1 MTYAFYYDAPG
12 NERIYRLVSKA
23 IGDERPEGL
32 IAAVVTKTDSRLRHL
47 DVWPS
52 RQQWLTFRDG
62 QVRPAVAAVLTELG
76 IPAPAE
82 PPEEYE
88 LDLVDVTP

>member
-12 NERIYRLVSKA
+12 NEQMYRLVSKA
-23 IGDERPEGL
+23 IGDGRPEGL
-32 IAAVVTKTDSRLRHL
+32 IAAVVTKSDSGLRHL
-47 DVWPS
+47 DVWQS

-88 LDLVDVTP
+88 LDLVDVAP

>member
-12 NERIYRLVSKA
+12 NEQIYRLVSKA

-32 IAAVVTKTDSRLRHL
+32 IAAVVTKTDSGLRHL
-47 DVWPS
+47 DVWQS
-52 RQQWLTFRDG
+52 RQQWLTFRDA

-76 IPAPAE
+76 IPTPAE
-82 PPEEYE
+82 PPEE
-88 LDLVDVTP
+88 PRARPR

>member
-12 NERIYRLVSKA
+12 NEQIYRLVSKA
-23 IGDERPEGL
+23 IGEEHPEGL
-32 IAAVVTKTDSRLRHL
+32 IAAVVTKTDTGLRHL
-47 DVWPS
+47 DVWQS
-52 RQQWLTFRDG
+52 REQWLTFRDR
-62 QVRPAVAAVLTELG
+62 QVRPAVAAVLADLG

-82 PPEEYE
+82 PPQEHE